1 MQFSPTWYL
10 LEQEGLL
17 AQACLCN
24 GLTALRRANLGDKKG
39 LFYSAFFELSI
50 GFERVLKLV
59 LILDH
64 MARNQLVP
72 PDSKTVE
79 DYGHKLRA
87 LFDAANAVCAARN
100 VTALD

>member
-1 MQFSPTWYL
+1 
-10 LEQEGLL
+10 
-17 AQACLCN
+17 
-24 GLTALRRANLGDKKG
+24 

-72 PDSKTVE
+72 PDSKAVE
-79 DYGHKLRA
+79 DYGGTSFAPSSTPQSPFA
-87 LFDAANAVCAARN
+87 LHA
-100 VTALD
+100 T